1 MDIATSDPA
10 VQAAIISAVG
20 SVVATLIAGCAAAII
35 GQRFANQEKLR
46 TKIKVLQD
54 DLLFLWA
61 VQQEYSR
68 RFGEKINV
76 RDAVR
81 AQGYLWSGRF
91 SPAKH
96 GGTKAGRESCQAEV
110 RNQLLKGAGCANLQ

>member
-1 MDIATSDPA
+1 MEIATSDPA
-10 VQAAIISAVG
+10 VQAAIIEAVG
-20 SVVATLIAGCAAAII
+20 SVAAALIAGCAAAII
-35 GQRFANQEKLR
+35 GQRFVNQEKLK
-46 TKIKVLQD
+46 TKIKGLQD

-81 AQGYLWSGRF
+81 SQGYVWSGRF

-96 GGTKAGRESCQAEV
+96 GGTKTGRESCQAEV
-110 RNQLLKGAGCANLQ
+110 RSQLLKTADCSNRR